1 LYRVLDRTFSRVVRG
16 DGVHL
21 YDEQDTAYIDA
32 CGGALVVNIGHGR
45 KEVAAAMAGQAGR
58 VAYAHGSMFTTEAV
72 EELSAALVDL
82 LPGNLDKI
90 YLVHGGTEAT
100 ETAIKMARQYHLAR
114 GSESK
119 YRIVGLRPSYHGNT
133 LGSLSASGREPL
145 RKPYEPLLLDFRQV
159 PAPYCYRCPWD
170 LTPAKCNV
178 KCADEL
184 DAFLERDGAD
194 SFSAFIAEP
203 IGGSS
208 SGAIVPPLEY
218 LRRIREICDRQGVL
232 LIADEVLTG
241 MGRTGRYLALEHF
254 GVVPDMLLLGKG
266 LSSGYAPAGAVAVG
280 TDIVETIRERFG
292 NFTHGY
298 TFSHNPVVAA
308 ACREVLAVLKREN
321 LVERAE
327 ERGRYLFEKLQDL
340 TRFPFVG
347 DIRGRGLLAG
357 IELVADRKTRKPF
370 PRSRKLVVEVTRRAF
385 DKGLLIYPSTG
396 CADGVEG
403 DLFNLAP
410 PFVIEEQEID
420 QLVSIL
426 METFEEVEH

>member
-1 LYRVLDRTFSRVVRG
+1 
-16 DGVHL
+16 
-21 YDEQDTAYIDA
+21 
-32 CGGALVVNIGHGR
+32 
-45 KEVAAAMAGQAGR
+45 
-58 VAYAHGSMFTTEAV
+58 
-72 EELSAALVDL
+72 
-82 LPGNLDKI
+82 
-90 YLVHGGTEAT
+90 
-100 ETAIKMARQYHLAR
+100 
-114 GSESK
+114 
-119 YRIVGLRPSYHGNT
+119 
-133 LGSLSASGREPL
+133 
-145 RKPYEPLLLDFRQV
+145 
-159 PAPYCYRCPWD
+159 
-170 LTPAKCNV
+170 V

-184 DAFLERDGAD
+184 DVLLERDGAE
-194 SFSAFIAEP
+194 SFTAFIAEP

-208 SGAIVPPLEY
+208 SGAVVPPLEY
-218 LRRIREICDRQGVL
+218 LRRIREICDRHDVL
-232 LIADEVLTG
+232 FIADEVLTG

-308 ACREVLAVLKREN
+308 ACREVLAVLKRER

-327 ERGRYLFEKLQDL
+327 ERGRYLFDKLQNL

-347 DIRGRGLLAG
+347 DVRGRGLLAG
-357 IELVADRKTRKPF
+357 VEIVADREKKKPF
-370 PRSRKLVVEVTRRAF
+370 PRRRKLVEELTRRAF

-396 CADGVEG
+396 SVDGVDG

-420 QLVSIL
+420 QIVSIL
-426 METFEEVEH
+426 METFEEIEH